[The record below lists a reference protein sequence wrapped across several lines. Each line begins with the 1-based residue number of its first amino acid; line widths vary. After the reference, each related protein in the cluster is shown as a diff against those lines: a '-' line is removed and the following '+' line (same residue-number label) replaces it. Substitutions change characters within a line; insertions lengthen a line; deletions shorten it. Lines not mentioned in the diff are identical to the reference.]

1 MHRGTW
7 WASVHR
13 VAKSQ
18 TQLKR
23 LNMHAHTH
31 THACTHKWIKRTNQ
45 NRNWQNKFKISSTV
59 YKKSLSRVRLFVTPC
74 PTLCDPVDC
83 SLPGSSLH
91 GILQARILEWV
102 AISFLKGSSR
112 PRDRTRVTHIACR
125 RFNL

>member
-7 WASVHR
+7 WATVHR

-45 NRNWQNKFKISSTV
+45 NTETGKINL
-59 YKKSLSRVRLFVTPC
+59 KIIHCLQKVTPSC
-74 PTLCDPVDC
+74 PTLCDPMSY
-83 SLPGSSLH
+83 SL
-91 GILQARILEWV
+91 
-102 AISFLKGSSR
+102 
-112 PRDRTRVTHIACR
+112 
-125 RFNL
+125 